1 VTVLDA
7 YALLAYLRNE
17 SVAPLV
23 GEILVGPTAVSAANL
38 AEVVD
43 ILVRL
48 HGQEEDDVNA
58 DIALLVFAG
67 MDVAPVSD
75 DHGVLAGLLRARHY
89 DRHGVVIT
97 LADCMAAA
105 TALLGDVELASSD
118 PALIA
123 LMRAEGGLVYPLPDS
138 QGRLP

>member
-1 VTVLDA
+1 MTVLDA

-17 SVAPLV
+17 PVAPLV
-23 GEILVGPTAVSAANL
+23 GELLVGPTAVSAANL

-48 HGQEEDDVNA
+48 HGQDEDDVNA
-58 DIALLVFAG
+58 DLALLTFGG
-67 MDVAPVSD
+67 MEIAAVSD
-75 DHGVLAGLLRARHY
+75 DHGVLAGLLRARHF
-89 DRHGVVIT
+89 DRHGAAVT
-97 LADCMAAA
+97 LADCLAAA

-123 LMRAEGGLVYPLPDS
+123 LMRDEGGLVYPLPD
-138 QGRLP
+138 GRGLMP